1 MVESKQKYI
10 PALNQNWLTPLYDP
24 LLKWGMREDTF
35 KRYLIEHSHLEAGQN
50 VLDLGCGTG
59 TLTIQI
65 KQFLPQIE
73 LIGLDGDPSVLRI
86 ARGKAEAAG
95 LGITWEEG
103 LAYALP
109 YPSSSFDRVIS
120 CLMIHHL
127 TASNKLKAFQEVF
140 RILKSGGEI
149 HLLDFGKP
157 TSIGMRLISI
167 PIMRMEEA
175 GDNIRGLLP
184 DMLRQAGFSDFAE
197 TRHFK
202 TIFGELVHYQSTRPK
217 SGNIREVLSTQTSS

>member
-1 MVESKQKYI
+1 MGETKTKYI

-24 LLKWGMREDTF
+24 VLKWGMREDTF
-35 KRYLIEHSHLEAGQN
+35 KRYLIENSHLGAGQK

-65 KQFLPQIE
+65 KQYLPQID
-73 LIGLDGDPSVLRI
+73 LVGLDGDPSVLQI
-86 ARGKAEAAG
+86 ASGKAETAG
-95 LGITWEEG
+95 VDIRWEEG

-109 YPSSSFDRVIS
+109 YPTSSFDRVIS

-127 TASNKLKAFQEVF
+127 TAVNKIKAFQEVF
-140 RILKSGGEI
+140 RILKPGGEF

-157 TSIGMRLISI
+157 SSILMRLISI

-184 DMLRQAGFSDFAE
+184 DMLHQSGFSGITE

-202 TIFGELVHYQSTRPK
+202 TIFGELIHYRS
-217 SGNIREVLSTQTSS
+217 IRSK